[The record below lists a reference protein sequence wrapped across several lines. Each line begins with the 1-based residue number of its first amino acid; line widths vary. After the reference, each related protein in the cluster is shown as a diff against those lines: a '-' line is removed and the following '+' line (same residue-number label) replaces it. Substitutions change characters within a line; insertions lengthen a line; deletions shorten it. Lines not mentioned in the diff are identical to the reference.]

1 MTRIPTTK
9 SVVSYAYTIKA
20 NGIKVGNLQGFN
32 PSSNR
37 SLERVREIMNELDDT
52 KEILPGRTDF
62 QISIDRLET
71 YDQAMM
77 EAFDYPSFDFL
88 HEIISPID
96 IIEEIQGPQGKVR
109 IIQYQDCWM
118 QSISKTVREGT
129 ISVTESVTL
138 WPTNVRII
146 RAR

>member
-1 MTRIPTTK
+1 MTRIPNTK

-20 NGIKVGNLQGFN
+20 NGIKIGNLQGFN

-37 SLERVREIMNELDDT
+37 ALERIREIMNELDDT

-62 QISIDRLET
+62 QITIDRLET

-77 EAFDYPSFDFL
+77 EAFDYPSFDFI
-88 HEIISPID
+88 HEIIDPID

-109 IIQYQDCWM
+109 IIQYQNCWL
-118 QSISKTVREGT
+118 QSINKTVREGT
-129 ISVTESVTL
+129 ISVTESVTA

-146 RAR
+146 RPR

>member
-1 MTRIPTTK
+1 MTRIPSTK

-20 NGIKVGNLQGFN
+20 DGIKIGNLQGFN

-37 SLERVREIMNELDDT
+37 SLERIREIMNELDDT

-62 QISIDRLET
+62 QITIDRFET

-77 EAFDYPSFDFL
+77 EVFDYPAFDFL

-96 IIEEIQGPQGKVR
+96 IIEEIQGPENRSR

-118 QSISKTVREGT
+118 QSISKTIREGT
-129 ISVTESVTL
+129 ISVTESVTV

-146 RAR
+146 RAK

>member
-20 NGIKVGNLQGFN
+20 NGIKIGNLQGFN

-37 SLERVREIMNELDDT
+37 NLERVREIMNELDDT

-62 QISIDRLET
+62 QITLDRLET

-77 EAFDYPSFDFL
+77 EALDYEAFDFL

-96 IIEEIQGPQGKVR
+96 IIEEI
-109 IIQYQDCWM
+109 
-118 QSISKTVREGT
+118 
-129 ISVTESVTL
+129 
-138 WPTNVRII
+138 
-146 RAR
+146 